1 MIRNRWM
8 TTLSVIGL
16 LITAF
21 AAAPSAVYASAAG
34 RKNTTLALGAAAIYS
49 LLQHKTTQ
57 GLILGGGAY
66 YAYTRYQAAHRRE
79 RSRSRL
85 ASYRGHRYHRLHR

>member
-1 MIRNRWM
+1 MNRNRWIA
-8 TTLSVIGL
+8 TLSVIGL
-16 LITAF
+16 LLTTL

-34 RKNTTLALGAAAIYS
+34 RKNTALALGAAAIYS

-66 YAYTRYQAAHRRE
+66 YAYTKYQDAHKKEKARN
-79 RSRSRL
+79 RL
-85 ASYRGHRYHRLHR
+85 ASYRTHRYHRSYR